1 MKTIFTFLLLVTSIL
16 FVQESL
22 AQVVVV
28 AGAKS
33 PASVLTRDQA
43 AALFLGKSTQ
53 LPGAGIPV
61 LIDQVESVDARQ
73 IFYTKVTE
81 KTPAQVKAVWSRL
94 VFSGKGAPPKEV
106 ANSAEV
112 KKLVNANPD
121 AIGYIEKNAVDSTVK
136 VLFSVE

>member
-1 MKTIFTFLLLVTSIL
+1 MKTIFTFLLLATSIL
-16 FVQESL
+16 FVQKSQ

-136 VLFSVE
+136 VLFSIE

>member
-1 MKTIFTFLLLVTSIL
+1 MKTIFKFLLLAS
-16 FVQESL
+16 SL
-22 AQVVVV
+22 LISNLGMAQIVVV

-33 PASVLTRDQA
+33 TAAVLTREQA
-43 AALFLGKSTQ
+43 SALFLGKSTQ

-73 IFYTKVTE
+73 IFYSKVTE

-94 VFSGKGAPPKEV
+94 VFSGKGSPPKEV

-112 KKLVNANPD
+112 KRLVNANPD
-121 AIGYIEKNAVDSTVK
+121 AVGYIEKSAVDATVK

>member
-136 VLFSVE
+136 VLFSIE

>member
-1 MKTIFTFLLLVTSIL
+1 MKTIFTFLLLATSIL